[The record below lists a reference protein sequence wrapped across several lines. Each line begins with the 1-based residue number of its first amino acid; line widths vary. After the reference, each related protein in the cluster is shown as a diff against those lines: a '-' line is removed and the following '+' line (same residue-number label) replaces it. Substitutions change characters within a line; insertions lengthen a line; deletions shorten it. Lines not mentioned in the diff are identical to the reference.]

1 MNKRTLILLLALI
14 ISLAANLSPVQA
26 QSGLTVLS
34 NSPEAEYPDKL
45 TFNLSASS
53 NVDVTDIRLCYT
65 INRSSFAQV
74 TSEIYVEFTPGT
86 SISAQWTM
94 DMKKTGGLPPGSKV
108 TYWWRVTDA
117 SGNKVETAPAQ
128 VPFDD
133 THHPWRS
140 LSRGKITLLWY
151 AGNESFAQELLA
163 TAEQTLIR
171 LASDTGAQL
180 KQPVK
185 LYIYASAQDL
195 RGTLIHPQEWTGGVA
210 FTRFGIIAIGIAPSQ
225 LDWGKRATAHEL
237 AHLVTQQMTYNPYSG
252 LPSWLNEGLSMYA
265 EGLLGSTFVA
275 QLDKA
280 IAENRLISVRSLSSP
295 FSAFREESALAYA
308 QSYRLIEFLV
318 GSYGQAKMLE
328 LLNTFR
334 EGASYDE
341 ALERVYGFDM
351 DGLDILWRESLTR
364 LSRPALDKNMPTA
377 RVGQWAVPV
386 EI

>member
-1 MNKRTLILLLALI
+1 MNKKTLILLLALL

-26 QSGLTVLS
+26 QSGLAVLS
-34 NSPEAEYPDKL
+34 NSPEAEFPNKL
-45 TFNLSASS
+45 TFNLSAASS
-53 NVDVTDIRLCYT
+53 VDITDIRLCYT
-65 INRSSFAQV
+65 IDRASFAQV
-74 TSEIYVEFTPGT
+74 TSEVYVEFTPGT
-86 SISAQWTM
+86 SISTQWTM

-117 SGNKVETAPAQ
+117 SGNEVETAPAQ

-133 THHPWRS
+133 TRYPWRS

-163 TAEQTLIR
+163 TAEQTLAR

-185 LYIYASAQDL
+185 LYIYASTQDL
-195 RGTLIHPQEWTGGVA
+195 RGSLIYPQEWTGGQA

-265 EGLLGSTFVA
+265 EGPLGSTFVA

-280 IAENRLISVRSLSSP
+280 TAENRLISVRSLSSP

-308 QSYRLIEFLV
+308 QSYRLIELLIA
-318 GSYGQAKMLE
+318 SYGQAKMLE

-334 EGASYDE
+334 EGASYDG

-377 RVGQWAVPV
+377 RFGRWAVPV
-386 EI
+386 GI